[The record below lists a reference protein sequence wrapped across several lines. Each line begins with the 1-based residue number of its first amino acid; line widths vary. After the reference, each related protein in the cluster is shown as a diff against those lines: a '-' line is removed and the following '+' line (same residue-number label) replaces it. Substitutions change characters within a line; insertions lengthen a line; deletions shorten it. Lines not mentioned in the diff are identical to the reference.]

1 MLRMHDVLV
10 PPELWSLQVVRAF
23 PNWRILFQSC
33 EYFVGVPNR
42 CGLRSLR
49 CTHPARSSYSLI
61 NPFCKK
67 GRLAPY
73 KLNDCSKTIS
83 SADCQDDACDGN
95 ATAALLTVYEPSGQ
109 SRAPARPG
117 AKRDPLKRL

>member
-1 MLRMHDVLV
+1 MRAQITALHASGTLIVLADQ
-10 PPELWSLQVVRAF
+10 SLLQ
-23 PNWRILFQSC
+23 
-33 EYFVGVPNR
+33 
-42 CGLRSLR
+42 
-49 CTHPARSSYSLI
+49 
-61 NPFCKK
+61 K